1 MASNRSLSRFAYLR
15 RALCQIKS
23 HQGIWSGAIDSEMVL
38 RRLSKLSTGPV
49 SYQETAL
56 STVGALGRQFSNEDL
71 CTALEILLQRL
82 SASTSAPIRNVAVTE
97 VCTSQIFVRTV
108 R

>member
-1 MASNRSLSRFAYLR
+1 M
-15 RALCQIKS
+15 
-23 HQGIWSGAIDSEMVL
+23 WSDAIEGEVIL
-38 RRLSKLSTGPV
+38 RRLSKLSTGLV

-56 STVGALGRQFSNEDL
+56 STVGALGRYFTDEDL

-97 VCTSQIFVRTV
+97 VSPSLLTRGM